1 MLLQSLDLQF
11 YLNSQ
16 EKTTKPNLLGKLL
29 FVRLTVES
37 QIYDD
42 TSGSLFGPLHDVF
55 VFIAYAQNAEKNA
68 HVKGRLLDQTVALLL
83 FVGAHPDQTPQ
94 NAASDQGL
102 HCLLT

>member
-1 MLLQSLDLQF
+1 MLLQSLELQF

-42 TSGSLFGPLHDVF
+42 TSVFLFGPLHDVL
-55 VFIAYAQNAEKNA
+55 VLIAYAQNPLVKNCARQRETTGSSSCSPPFCWSSPRSDAAERG
-68 HVKGRLLDQTVALLL
+68 V
-83 FVGAHPDQTPQ
+83 
-94 NAASDQGL
+94 
-102 HCLLT
+102 